1 MLRRMDGHAP
11 IVFQPDPAQ
20 AGRTRVGRLMKKVGA
35 PDARALHAWSV
46 ADVGRFWDT
55 ALQDLGLAW
64 YRPYS
69 QVLDRSRGLPWTR
82 WFVGGQTNIVL
93 NCLDRHVVAGPWGD
107 GQRAETLALVAEADD
122 GSVRRLTYAELR
134 QQVNRAAGL
143 LRDLGV
149 KVGDR
154 VGIYMPMVSEV
165 VVAFFACLQVGAVA
179 VPVFS
184 AFGAEALA
192 VRMRDAGA
200 CLLFTA
206 DGGFRRGEAV
216 PILPNAQQ
224 AAGQCPSLRH
234 LVVLRRTGG
243 AAALVPGRDL
253 WWHEHVTPRAPD
265 TATEVLDA
273 EARSMLLYTSGT
285 TGRPKGTVHTHAGCL
300 ATMVKEVGYAF
311 DVHAGD
317 RFFWLTDIGWMMGP
331 WEMVGV
337 LALGATLVLFEG
349 APNWPRSDRLFDIVQ
364 QHRVT
369 HLGVAPTAVRLL
381 RRSGEDPSAGHDL
394 SSLRILGSTG
404 EPWDPESWSWFFE
417 RVGAGRCPLVN
428 ISGGTEMV
436 GCLLS
441 PLPVTPLKPCTLWGP
456 GLGMD
461 VDVVDDAGQP
471 VRGQVGHLVLR
482 QPAPS
487 LTKGFLGD
495 DARYLAT
502 YFERFGERLWYHGD
516 WALVDDEGFWFL
528 HGRSDDTIKVAGK
541 RTGPAEVEAAVIAH
555 PSASEAAAIGVP
567 DELKGEALVVF
578 VVPKRGVR
586 EDEAL
591 RAALAEAIATA
602 LGKTLRPKALRFVDA
617 LPKTRSGKILRGTM
631 RHIADGEAYTVPA
644 TIDDP
649 VVLDEIAAALSG
661 AGYGTG

>member
-1 MLRRMDGHAP
+1 MDARAP
-11 IVFQPDPAQ
+11 VVFQPNPAE
-20 AGRTRVGRLMKKVGA
+20 APRTRVGRLMKKVGA
-35 PDARALHAWSV
+35 ADAHALHAWSV
-46 ADVGRFWDT
+46 ADIGRFWDT
-55 ALQDLGLAW
+55 ALADLGLSW
-64 YRPYS
+64 YRPYT

-82 WFVGGQTNIVL
+82 WFLGGQTNLVL
-93 NCLDRHVVAGPWGD
+93 NCLDRHVVAGPWGHA
-107 GQRAETLALVAEADD
+107 QHAENLALVAEADD

-134 QQVNRAAGL
+134 TEVNRAAGL

-149 KVGDR
+149 QVGDR

-184 AFGAEALA
+184 AFGADALA
-192 VRMRDAGA
+192 VRMKDAGA
-200 CLLFTA
+200 SVLFTA

-216 PILPNAQQ
+216 PILPSAQQ
-224 AAGQCPSLRH
+224 AAAQCPSLRH
-234 LVVLRRTGG
+234 LVVLRRTG
-243 AAALVPGRDL
+243 ASVTLAPGRDL
-253 WWHEHVTPRAPD
+253 WWHERVTPRAPD
-265 TATEVLDA
+265 PRTEVLDA
-273 EARSMLLYTSGT
+273 EARSLLLYTSGT

-300 ATMVKEVGYAF
+300 ATMVKELGYAF

-349 APNWPRSDRLFDIVQ
+349 APNWPRSDRLFDIVAK
-364 QHRVT
+364 HRVT

-381 RRSGEDPSAGHDL
+381 RRSGEEPSAGHDL

-404 EPWDPESWSWFFE
+404 EPWDPDSWAWFFE
-417 RVGAGRCPLVN
+417 RVGQRRCPLVN

-441 PLPVTPLKPCTLWGP
+441 PLPITPLKPCTLWGP

-461 VDVVDDAGQP
+461 VDVVDDAGRP

-502 YFERFGERLWYHGD
+502 YFERFGEGLWYHGD
-516 WALVDDEGFWFL
+516 WALVDDDGFWFL

-541 RTGPAEVEAAVIAH
+541 RTGPAEVEAAVIGH
-555 PSASEAAAIGVP
+555 PAASEAAAIGVP

-578 VVPKRGVR
+578 VVPKAGVR

-591 RAALAEAIATA
+591 RAQLAEAIATA

-617 LPKTRSGKILRGTM
+617 LPKTRSGKILRRAIRAVWLGEMPGDLGT
-631 RHIADGEAYTVPA
+631 
-644 TIDDP
+644 
-649 VVLDEIAAALSG
+649 LDNPAALEGVARSR
-661 AGYGTG
+661 